1 MVKRK
6 TEQKKRVQLKTV
18 ELVRSTYQP
27 TRAELAETEA
37 MLPDVPEGTTLQ
49 QLARALLRPVNIRWI
64 GKPRNR
70 R

>member
-1 MVKRK
+1 MKRK
-6 TEQKKRVQLKTV
+6 LAKPKTV

-27 TRAELAETEA
+27 TRAELEETEA

-49 QLARALLRPVNIRWI
+49 QLTRALLRPINVRWI
-64 GKPRNR
+64 DKPRSR